1 MSPLATV
8 YMYTVYNDLL
18 HNQSKAAAERHTEL
32 QKSRDAVLF
41 RAMKTANLPNF
52 ALPENEIDAHVS
64 FLQTKTREIPLL
76 NILLIYK
83 SGGKEVRT
91 TLIRRGE
98 LSSYPDKTD
107 ALDIITNTK
116 NEINYT
122 FIPIKVSDT

>member
-1 MSPLATV
+1 MPPATV
-8 YMYTVYNDLL
+8 YMYTVYNDLT
-18 HNQSKAAAERHTEL
+18 HNQNKAAVERHAEL
-32 QKSRDAVLF
+32 QKSRDAILF

-76 NILLIYK
+76 NVLLIYK
-83 SGGKEVRT
+83 SGGKEVST

-107 ALDIITNTK
+107 AFDIITNTK
-116 NEINYT
+116 NELNYT
-122 FIPIKVSDT
+122 YIPIKVSSE